1 MVMIATSS
9 RASGCWDSLGCPCGI
24 FFERDPW
31 KSTFFRYK
39 TGSISVTGSLS
50 AARTRVY
57 DTNPPLVGLV
67 GLVFSDY
74 RRYAWFSCRSTQ
86 DRKRGQRADPQ
97 GPRSVDAQSEASVDP
112 KATPGLQTA
121 CPQASFRWT
130 AASPPMPSFLGLPV
144 AQGHRSQGEDRGTEG
159 LDSTRGARSPS
170 LFLPNGLSEGPSRGD
185 HCLHCTRVFGRCTL
199 RSVESVTAGE
209 GTRLHEEAG

>member
-39 TGSISVTGSLS
+39 TGSISVTGSLA

-67 GLVFSDY
+67 GLDFSDY

-86 DRKRGQRADPQ
+86 DRKRGQGNTRGA
-97 GPRSVDAQSEASVDP
+97 
-112 KATPGLQTA
+112 PGLQCGAYIRTSHPTRA
-121 CPQASFRWT
+121 VR
-130 AASPPMPSFLGLPV
+130 
-144 AQGHRSQGEDRGTEG
+144 RS
-159 LDSTRGARSPS
+159 
-170 LFLPNGLSEGPSRGD
+170 SRL
-185 HCLHCTRVFGRCTL
+185 C
-199 RSVESVTAGE
+199 
-209 GTRLHEEAG
+209 